1 MKKVVI
7 ILALMLTSA
16 MSFAQETPAP
26 AATPAPEEPGSKFA
40 AAVDVVFPYLWRGI
54 LLNSASKVAFQPY
67 ASYAFTDKLT
77 AGVWGSTNF
86 SNDDTAYDL
95 SYNEF
100 DWYVSYQVSPI
111 VKVMLSDYYYDYP
124 TVRGSYFDYSSNG
137 TQAIDL
143 SVLLNFSDKG
153 VPLDFQWNTLIA
165 GNDYNKV
172 YNDGGDLIS
181 QKRNF
186 SSYSEI
192 GYTHSIESVGLDFR
206 AFVGAV
212 VNSKT
217 TAYYLMDGF
226 KFSNVGLNVAKS
238 IKFSEKFSL
247 PVFVRYTYN
256 DNGNAKTD
264 GNSVNNFIS
273 GGMTFTIK

>member
-1 MKKVVI
+1 MKKIVI
-7 ILALMLTSA
+7 ILALVLTST
-16 MSFAQETPAP
+16 MTFAQDALPAAAP
-26 AATPAPEEPGSKFA
+26 ASKFA
-40 AAVDVVFPYLWRGI
+40 AAVDVVYPYLWRGI
-54 LLNSASKVAFQPY
+54 ALNSTNKVAFQPY
-67 ASYAFTDKLT
+67 LSYAFTDKLS
-77 AGVWGSTNF
+77 AGLWGTTNF
-86 SNDDTAYDL
+86 SNDDTANDL

-100 DWYVSYQVSPI
+100 DWYVSYQITPI

-153 VPLDFQWNTLIA
+153 VPLDFQWNTLVA

-186 SSYSEI
+186 SSYTEV
-192 GYTHSIESVGLDFR
+192 GYTHSIESAGIDLR
-206 AFVGAV
+206 AFAGAV
-212 VNSKT
+212 VNESG
-217 TAYYLMDGF
+217 YYVTDGF
-226 KFSNVGLNVAKS
+226 TFTNVGLNVAKAIKISDSYS
-238 IKFSEKFSL
+238 I

-256 DNGNAKTD
+256 DNGNTKTD

-273 GGMTFTIK
+273 GGLTLKIK